1 VFRRCSTATV
11 KHRVRDEHEEAQ
23 MAEPPV
29 DAQTLTDTGTVIFE
43 AIATLEFT
51 GRRPSRSAIAAG
63 ARLDD
68 AVVAQ
73 ALAEMTASGLL
84 SRTEEDGDAV
94 YAPARRDWS
103 AQPGQTEGHP
113 LA

>member
-1 VFRRCSTATV
+1 
-11 KHRVRDEHEEAQ
+11 

-51 GRRPSRSAIAAG
+51 GRRPSRRAIAAG
-63 ARLDD
+63 ARLDE
-68 AVVAQ
+68 AVVEK

-84 SRTEEDGDAV
+84 SRTEEDGEAV
-94 YAPARRDWS
+94 YVPARRDWS

-113 LA
+113 MA

>member
-1 VFRRCSTATV
+1 
-11 KHRVRDEHEEAQ
+11 

-29 DAQTLTDTGTVIFE
+29 DAQTLTDTGTLIFE

-51 GRRPSRSAIAAG
+51 GRRPSRRAIADG
-63 ARLDD
+63 TRLDD

-73 ALAEMTASGLL
+73 ALTEMTASGLL
-84 SRTEEDGDAV
+84 SRTEEDGEPV
-94 YAPARRDWS
+94 YVPTRRDWS

-113 LA
+113 MA

>member
-1 VFRRCSTATV
+1 
-11 KHRVRDEHEEAQ
+11 

-29 DAQTLTDTGTVIFE
+29 DAQTLTDTGTLIFE

-68 AVVAQ
+68 AVVDR
-73 ALAEMTASGLL
+73 ALTEMTASGLV
-84 SRTEEDGDAV
+84 SRTEKDGEAV
-94 YAPARRDWS
+94 YVPTRRDWS
-103 AQPGQTEGHP
+103 AQPGQTAGHP
-113 LA
+113 MA

>member
-1 VFRRCSTATV
+1 LHF
-11 KHRVRDEHEEAQ
+11 RDEQHEEAQ
-23 MAEPPV
+23 MAEPPI

-51 GRRPSRSAIAAG
+51 GRRPSRSAIAVG

-68 AVVAQ
+68 AVVDQ

-84 SRTEEDGDAV
+84 GRTEEDGEAV
-94 YAPARRDWS
+94 YVPVRRDWS
-103 AQPGQTEGHP
+103 AQPGQPEGHP
-113 LA
+113 MA

>member
-1 VFRRCSTATV
+1 MWDS
-11 KHRVRDEHEEAQ
+11 RDEHEEAQ
-23 MAEPPV
+23 MAQPPV

-51 GRRPSRSAIAAG
+51 GRRPSRSAIAVD

-68 AVVAQ
+68 AVVEN
-73 ALAEMTASGLL
+73 ALTEMTASGLL
-84 SRTEEDGDAV
+84 SRTEEGGEAV
-94 YAPARRDWS
+94 YMPARRDWS

-113 LA
+113 MA

>member
-1 VFRRCSTATV
+1 VEFRN
-11 KHRVRDEHEEAQ
+11 EYEEAQ

-51 GRRPSRSAIAAG
+51 GRRPSRRAIAEG
-63 ARLDD
+63 ARLDA
-68 AVVAQ
+68 AVVDR
-73 ALAEMTASGLL
+73 ALTEMTASGLL
-84 SRTEEDGDAV
+84 SRTEEDGEAV
-94 YAPARRDWS
+94 YVPARRDWS

-113 LA
+113 MA

>member
-1 VFRRCSTATV
+1 
-11 KHRVRDEHEEAQ
+11 

-51 GRRPSRSAIAAG
+51 GRRPSRAAIAAG

-68 AVVAQ
+68 AVVAR
-73 ALAEMTASGLL
+73 ALTEMTASGLL
-84 SRTEEDGDAV
+84 RRAEEDGEEV
-94 YAPARRDWS
+94 YVPARRDWS
-103 AQPGQTEGHP
+103 AQPGQTAGHP
-113 LA
+113 MA

>member
-1 VFRRCSTATV
+1 VDLRY
-11 KHRVRDEHEEAQ
+11 EHEEAQ

-29 DAQTLTDTGTVIFE
+29 DAQTLTDTGALIFE

-63 ARLDD
+63 TRLDD
-68 AVVAQ
+68 AVVAA

-84 SRTEEDGDAV
+84 SRGEEGGEAV
-94 YAPARRDWS
+94 YVPTRRDWS
-103 AQPGQTEGHP
+103 AQPGQTQGHP
-113 LA
+113 MA

>member
-1 VFRRCSTATV
+1 VFPSLPGGNV
-11 KHRVRDEHEEAQ
+11 KRRVRDEHEEAQ

-68 AVVAQ
+68 AVVDQ

-84 SRTEEDGDAV
+84 SRTDEDGDAV

>member
-1 VFRRCSTATV
+1 VFPSLLGGNVRPG
-11 KHRVRDEHEEAQ
+11 VRDEHEEAQ

-51 GRRPSRSAIAAG
+51 GRRPSLSAIAAG

-84 SRTEEDGDAV
+84 SRTEEDGEAV
-94 YAPARRDWS
+94 YVPARRDWS

>member
-1 VFRRCSTATV
+1 VDFR
-11 KHRVRDEHEEAQ
+11 HEHEEAQ
-23 MAEPPV
+23 MAEPPPV
-29 DAQTLTDTGTVIFE
+29 DAQTLTDTGALIFE

-51 GRRPSRSAIAAG
+51 GRRPSRRAIAAG

-68 AVVAQ
+68 TVVAA

-84 SRTEEDGDAV
+84 SRKEEDGEPV
-94 YAPARRDWS
+94 YVPARRDWS

-113 LA
+113 ME